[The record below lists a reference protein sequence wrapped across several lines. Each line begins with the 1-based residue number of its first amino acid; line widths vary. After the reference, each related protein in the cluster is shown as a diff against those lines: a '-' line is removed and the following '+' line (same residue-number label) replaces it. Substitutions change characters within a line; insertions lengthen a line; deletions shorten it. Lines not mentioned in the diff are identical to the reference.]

1 MDSGSTA
8 AGVAGEEAWGSGW
21 STGVVVIGNKRGE
34 ERKPAEALPL
44 RRLALPPSTATAMA
58 PTALLSVSDKEGL
71 VALAEGLLAH
81 GYRILSSGGTAAALA
96 AAGLAVTKVAEHT
109 GAPEIL
115 GGRVKTLHPRIHGG
129 ILAKRSDPAHQA
141 DLAAQ
146 AIDPI
151 DVVVVNLYPFQ
162 RTVADP
168 QVSWETAVEN
178 IDIGGPAMVRA
189 AAKNHADVAVLTDPA
204 QYGGFLE
211 ALAAGGADE
220 ALRRRLA
227 LAAFAHT
234 AAYDAAIAT
243 WLAGRLGAEEAS
255 PADGPGSEAL
265 PPLLITL
272 PARQSL
278 RYGENPHQKALWYG
292 SAAAGWGAARQLQ
305 GKELSYNNLL
315 DLEAALATV
324 REFGYGDPAGAG
336 SAPGG
341 VVDPEIDLP
350 AAVVVKHT
358 NPCGVATGTGGAE
371 ALLRALD
378 ADRVSAFG
386 GIVALN
392 RAVDAAAAEHLAGLF
407 LECVVAPAFEP
418 AARERL
424 ATKGNLRLLELDPAA
439 IAAAGGQQLRS
450 LLGGVLA
457 QDLDNQSI
465 DPAAWQVVSQRQPS
479 EAEWADLRFAWRV
492 VRHVR
497 SNAIAVAAAGQS
509 LGIGAGQMN
518 RVGSAQIALAAA
530 GERARGAVLASDGFF
545 PFDDTVR
552 LAASHGITA
561 VIQPGGS
568 VRDGDSIQACNELGL
583 AMVTTGRRHFLH

>member
-1 MDSGSTA
+1 
-8 AGVAGEEAWGSGW
+8 
-21 STGVVVIGNKRGE
+21 
-34 ERKPAEALPL
+34 
-44 RRLALPPSTATAMA
+44 MA
-58 PTALLSVSDKEGL
+58 PTALLSVSDKAGL
-71 VALAEGLLAH
+71 VPLAEGLLAH
-81 GYRILSSGGTAAALA
+81 GYRILSSGGTAATLA

-227 LAAFAHT
+227 LAAFSHT
-234 AAYDAAIAT
+234 AAYDAAIAA
-243 WLAGRLGAEEAS
+243 WLAGRLGAEEPA
-255 PADGPGSEAL
+255 PADGAGAEAEVV
-265 PPLLITL
+265 PPLQLTL

-292 SAAAGWGAARQLQ
+292 SAEAGLGAALQLQ

-315 DLEAALATV
+315 DLDAALATV
-324 REFGYGDPAGAG
+324 REFGYGEPAGTG
-336 SAPGG
+336 IAPGG
-341 VVDPEIDLP
+341 PTDPAINLP

-358 NPCGVATGTGGAE
+358 NPCGVATGSGGAE

-392 RAVDAAAAEHLAGLF
+392 RPVDAAAAEHLAGLF

-424 ATKGNLRLLELDPAA
+424 AAKANLRLLELAPAA
-439 IAAAGGQQLRS
+439 IAAAARQQLRS
-450 LLGGVLA
+450 VLGGVLA
-457 QDLDNQSI
+457 QDLDDQAI
-465 DPAAWQVVSQRQPS
+465 DPASWQVVSQRQPT
-479 EAEWADLRFAWRV
+479 EAQSADLRFAWRV

-545 PFDDTVR
+545 PFDDSVR
-552 LAASHGITA
+552 LAASHGISA

-568 VRDGDSIQACNELGL
+568 VRDGDSIQVCNELGL
-583 AMVTTGRRHFLH
+583 AMVITGRRHFLH

>member
-1 MDSGSTA
+1 
-8 AGVAGEEAWGSGW
+8 
-21 STGVVVIGNKRGE
+21 
-34 ERKPAEALPL
+34 
-44 RRLALPPSTATAMA
+44 MA
-58 PTALLSVSDKEGL
+58 PTALLSVSDKAGL
-71 VALAEGLLAH
+71 VPLAEGLLAH
-81 GYRILSSGGTAAALA
+81 GYRILSSGGTAATLA

-168 QVSWETAVEN
+168 QVSWEIAVEN

-227 LAAFAHT
+227 LAAFSHT
-234 AAYDAAIAT
+234 AAYDAAIAA
-243 WLAGRLGAEEAS
+243 WLAGRLGAEE
-255 PADGPGSEAL
+255 PAAEDGAGAEAEVI
-265 PPLLITL
+265 PPLQLTL

-292 SAAAGWGAARQLQ
+292 SAEAGLGAALQLQ

-315 DLEAALATV
+315 DLDAALATV
-324 REFGYGDPAGAG
+324 REFGYGEPAGTG
-336 SAPGG
+336 IAPGG
-341 VVDPEIDLP
+341 PTDPAINLP

-358 NPCGVATGTGGAE
+358 NPCGVATGADGAE

-392 RAVDAAAAEHLAGLF
+392 RPVDAAAAEHLAGLF

-424 ATKGNLRLLELDPAA
+424 AAKANLRLLELAPAA
-439 IAAAGGQQLRS
+439 IAAAARQQLRS
-450 LLGGVLA
+450 VLGGVLA
-457 QDLDNQSI
+457 QDLDDQAI
-465 DPAAWQVVSQRQPS
+465 DPASWQVVSQRQPS

-552 LAASHGITA
+552 LAASHGISA

-568 VRDGDSIQACNELGL
+568 VRDGDSIQVCNELGL
-583 AMVTTGRRHFLH
+583 AMVITGRRHFLH

>member
-1 MDSGSTA
+1 
-8 AGVAGEEAWGSGW
+8 
-21 STGVVVIGNKRGE
+21 VVIGNKRGE

-44 RRLALPPSTATAMA
+44 RRLAVPPSTATAMA

-243 WLAGRLGAEEAS
+243 WLAARLGEEAPAAES
-255 PADGPGSEAL
+255 PGAIAADAI
-265 PPLLITL
+265 PPLQITL

-424 ATKGNLRLLELDPAA
+424 AIKGNLRLLELDPAA

-545 PFDDTVR
+545 PFDDTVK

-568 VRDGDSIQACNELGL
+568 VRDGDSIQACNALGL
-583 AMVTTGRRHFLH
+583 VMVTTGRRHFLH

>member
-1 MDSGSTA
+1 
-8 AGVAGEEAWGSGW
+8 
-21 STGVVVIGNKRGE
+21 
-34 ERKPAEALPL
+34 
-44 RRLALPPSTATAMA
+44 
-58 PTALLSVSDKEGL
+58 
-71 VALAEGLLAH
+71 
-81 GYRILSSGGTAAALA
+81 
-96 AAGLAVTKVAEHT
+96 
-109 GAPEIL
+109 
-115 GGRVKTLHPRIHGG
+115 
-129 ILAKRSDPAHQA
+129 
-141 DLAAQ
+141 
-146 AIDPI
+146 
-151 DVVVVNLYPFQ
+151 
-162 RTVADP
+162 
-168 QVSWETAVEN
+168 
-178 IDIGGPAMVRA
+178 MVRA

-227 LAAFAHT
+227 LAAFSHT
-234 AAYDAAIAT
+234 AAYDAAIAA
-243 WLAGRLGAEEAS
+243 WLTDRLGAVEPAQTDGAEA
-255 PADGPGSEAL
+255 EAEVI
-265 PPLLITL
+265 PPLQLKL
-272 PARQSL
+272 PARQGL

-292 SAAAGWGAARQLQ
+292 SAEAGLGAARQLQ

-315 DLEAALATV
+315 DLDAALATV
-324 REFGYGDPAGAG
+324 REFGYGEPAGTG
-336 SAPGG
+336 SAPGEPT
-341 VVDPEIDLP
+341 DPAINLP

-358 NPCGVATGTGGAE
+358 NPCGVAAGADGAE

-392 RAVDAAAAEHLAGLF
+392 RPVDAAAAEHLAGLF

-424 ATKGNLRLLELDPAA
+424 AAKTNLRLLELEPAA
-439 IAAAGGQQLRS
+439 IVAADRQQLRS
-450 LLGGVLA
+450 VLGGVLA
-457 QDLDNQSI
+457 QDLDDQAI
-465 DPAAWQVVSQRQPS
+465 DPASWQVVSQRQPT

-497 SNAIAVAAAGQS
+497 SNAIAVAAGGQS

-545 PFDDTVR
+545 PFDDTVK

>member
-1 MDSGSTA
+1 
-8 AGVAGEEAWGSGW
+8 
-21 STGVVVIGNKRGE
+21 
-34 ERKPAEALPL
+34 
-44 RRLALPPSTATAMA
+44 MA
-58 PTALLSVSDKEGL
+58 PTALLSVSDKAGL
-71 VALAEGLLAH
+71 VPLAEGLLAH
-81 GYRILSSGGTAAALA
+81 GYRILSSGGTAATLA

-227 LAAFAHT
+227 LAAVSHT
-234 AAYDAAIAT
+234 AAYDSAIAA
-243 WLAGRLGAEEAS
+243 WLAGRLGAEEPA
-255 PADGPGSEAL
+255 PADGAGAEAEVI
-265 PPLLITL
+265 PPLQLTL

-292 SAAAGWGAARQLQ
+292 SAEAGLGAALQLQ

-315 DLEAALATV
+315 DLDAALATV
-324 REFGYGDPAGAG
+324 REFGYGEPAREGSQGEGPADPA
-336 SAPGG
+336 
-341 VVDPEIDLP
+341 INLP

-358 NPCGVATGTGGAE
+358 NPCGVATGSGAAE

-392 RAVDAAAAEHLAGLF
+392 RPVDAAAAEHLAGLF

-424 ATKGNLRLLELDPAA
+424 AAKANLRLLELAPAA
-439 IAAAGGQQLRS
+439 IAAAARQQLRS
-450 LLGGVLA
+450 VLGGVLA
-457 QDLDNQSI
+457 QDLDDQAI
-465 DPAAWQVVSQRQPS
+465 DPASWQVVSQRQPT
-479 EAEWADLRFAWRV
+479 EAESADLRFAWRV

-545 PFDDTVR
+545 PFDDSVR
-552 LAASHGITA
+552 LAASHGISA

-568 VRDGDSIQACNELGL
+568 VRDGDSIQVCNELGL